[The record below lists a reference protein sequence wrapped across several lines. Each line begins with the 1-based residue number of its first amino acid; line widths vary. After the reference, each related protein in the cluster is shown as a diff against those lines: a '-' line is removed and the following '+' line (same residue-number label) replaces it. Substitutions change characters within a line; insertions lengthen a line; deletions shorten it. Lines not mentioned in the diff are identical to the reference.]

1 MAPDPVLAQGIS
13 DPVRVQ
19 GISEPAPVHGIPE
32 AVEPDA
38 PPFISLVDCRD
49 TDCRDILSVRLL
61 VMLLFPVFAIAN
73 PAPTTSRI
81 ANTITTFLML
91 NLPAILCIFEMLT
104 IAE

>member
-1 MAPDPVLAQGIS
+1 VAPDPVLAQGIP

-19 GISEPAPVHGIPE
+19 GISELAPVHGISE

-49 TDCRDILSVRLL
+49 TLSVRLL

-81 ANTITTFLML
+81 ANTITIFLIL
-91 NLPAILCIFEMLT
+91 NLPAILWYFEMLT